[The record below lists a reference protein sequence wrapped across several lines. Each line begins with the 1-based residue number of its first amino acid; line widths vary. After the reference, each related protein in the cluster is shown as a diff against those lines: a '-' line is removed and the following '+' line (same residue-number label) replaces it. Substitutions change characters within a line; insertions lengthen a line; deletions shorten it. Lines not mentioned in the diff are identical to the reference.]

1 MHGIAKRGLALVA
14 ATSGIVLGGAAFASA
29 DTGAITT
36 ATTSYSGGAVAGWA
50 AQVPVDVP
58 VNICG
63 NSVEA
68 LAFKEMVHGTTCTN
82 NKPGATAT
90 ATTTRSGGLG
100 AGNTAQ
106 VAANVPVNICGNTV
120 AGAAVKND
128 YEGSTCTNNA
138 SGPGAAATSSVDH
151 SGGILSGNTAQVAA
165 NVPINAC
172 GNVVGLGV
180 VKNYYAGQT
189 CTN

>member
-14 ATSGIVLGGAAFASA
+14 ATSGIVLGGAAVASA
-29 DTGAITT
+29 NGAS
-36 ATTSYSGGAVAGWA
+36 TTSTTTQSGGAVAGWNVQA
-50 AQVPVDVP
+50 PVNVP
-58 VNICG
+58 VNVCG

-68 LAFKEMVHGTTCTN
+68 IAFHEVVNGTTCTDYQ
-82 NKPGATAT
+82 GASAT
-90 ATTTRSGGLG
+90 STTTRSGGIG
-100 AGNTAQ
+100 AGNIVQ
-106 VAANVPVNICGNTV
+106 AAGNVPVNVCGNTV
-120 AGAAVKND
+120 VGAGIKNT

-138 SGPGAAATSSVDH
+138 SGPGAAANSTTDH
-151 SGGILSGNTAQVAA
+151 SGGILAGNTVQGVL

-189 CTN
+189 CSN